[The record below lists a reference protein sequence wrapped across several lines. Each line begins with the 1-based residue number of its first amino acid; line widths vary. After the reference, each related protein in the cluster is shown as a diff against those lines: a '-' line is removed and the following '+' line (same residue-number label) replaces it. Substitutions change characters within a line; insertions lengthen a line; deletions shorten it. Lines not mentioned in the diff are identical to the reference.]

1 MFVIFDRFIN
11 NQSNRKNVSEKTARA
26 SFVDHSVKLLKSRR
40 LASGIFGHLVFS
52 FF

>member
-11 NQSNRKNVSEKTARA
+11 NQSNRKTVSEKTARA
-26 SFVDHSVKLLKSRR
+26 SFVDHSVKLLKPRR

>member
-1 MFVIFDRFIN
+1 MP
-11 NQSNRKNVSEKTARA
+11 EKIVEIIV
-26 SFVDHSVKLLKSRR
+26 VDHRIRLLKPRR